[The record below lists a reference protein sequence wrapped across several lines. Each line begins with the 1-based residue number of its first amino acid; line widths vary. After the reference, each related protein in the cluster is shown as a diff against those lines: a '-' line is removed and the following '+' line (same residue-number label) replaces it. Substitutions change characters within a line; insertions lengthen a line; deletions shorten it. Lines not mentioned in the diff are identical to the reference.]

1 MHIKEFISE
10 ISNIKSVHPWIAY
23 SDFMEVSV
31 CTLKKPFE
39 YIYDENIDN
48 KFLSVLK
55 KYNDKEKEIFPKL
68 LGIFI
73 SLIDIEA
80 SKGFFT
86 DIAGKIFHLL
96 NAENKKTGQFF
107 TPNNLGYLTVN
118 IINKND
124 IKEIID
130 EKGYVT
136 INEPACGSGS
146 MILGLA
152 TLMLELGYN
161 PQEQLLIKATD
172 IDKRCVNMCFTQLGY
187 YGLSA
192 IVIHGDTLS
201 NKEWEK
207 QYTPIYLLNKWYFK
221 KGVN

>member
-73 SLIDIEA
+73 SLMDIEA

-107 TPNNLGYLTVN
+107 TPNNLGYLTASVMDRN
-118 IINKND
+118 IIK
-124 IKEIID
+124 KTID
-130 EKGYVT
+130 EQGYIV

-146 MILGLA
+146 LILGLA

-161 PQEQLLIKATD
+161 PQKQLFIRATD
-172 IDKRCVNMCFTQLGY
+172 IDKRCVDMCFNQLSY

-192 IVIHGDTLS
+192 VIVHGNTLTQE
-201 NKEWEK
+201 EWDK
-207 QYTPIYLLNKWYFK
+207 LYTPFYLLFNSRQFK
-221 KGVN
+221 

>member
-73 SLIDIEA
+73 SLMDIEA

-96 NAENKKTGQFF
+96 NAENKRTGQFF
-107 TPNNLGYLTVN
+107 TPSNLGYLTASVMDRN
-118 IINKND
+118 IIK
-124 IKEIID
+124 KTID
-130 EKGYVT
+130 EQGYIV

-146 MILGLA
+146 LILGLA

-161 PQEQLLIKATD
+161 PQKQLFIRATD
-172 IDKRCVNMCFTQLGY
+172 IDKRCVDMCFNQLSY

-192 IVIHGDTLS
+192 VIVHGNTLTQE
-201 NKEWEK
+201 EWDK
-207 QYTPIYLLNKWYFK
+207 LYTPFYLLFNSRQFK
-221 KGVN
+221 

>member
-73 SLIDIEA
+73 YLMDIEA

-107 TPNNLGYLTVN
+107 TPNNLGYLTASVMDRN
-118 IINKND
+118 IIK
-124 IKEIID
+124 KTID
-130 EKGYVT
+130 EQGYIV

-146 MILGLA
+146 LILGLA

-161 PQEQLLIKATD
+161 PQKQLFIRATD
-172 IDKRCVNMCFTQLGY
+172 IDKRCVDMCFNQLSY

-192 IVIHGDTLS
+192 VIVHGNTLTQE
-201 NKEWEK
+201 EWDK
-207 QYTPIYLLNKWYFK
+207 LYTPFYLLFNSRQFK
-221 KGVN
+221 

>member
-73 SLIDIEA
+73 SLMDIEA

-96 NAENKKTGQFF
+96 NAENKKTGQIF
-107 TPNNLGYLTVN
+107 TPNNLGYLTASVMDRN
-118 IINKND
+118 IIK
-124 IKEIID
+124 KTID
-130 EKGYVT
+130 EQGYIV

-146 MILGLA
+146 LILGLA

-161 PQEQLLIKATD
+161 PQKQLFIRATD
-172 IDKRCVNMCFTQLGY
+172 IDKRCVDMCFNQLSY

-192 IVIHGDTLS
+192 VIVHGNTLTQE
-201 NKEWEK
+201 EWDK
-207 QYTPIYLLNKWYFK
+207 LYTPFYLLFNSRQFK
-221 KGVN
+221 

>member
-73 SLIDIEA
+73 SLMDIEA

-107 TPNNLGYLTVN
+107 TPNNLGYLTASVMDRN
-118 IINKND
+118 IIK
-124 IKEIID
+124 KTID
-130 EKGYVT
+130 EQGYIV

-146 MILGLA
+146 LILGLA

-161 PQEQLLIKATD
+161 PQKQQFIRATD
-172 IDKRCVNMCFTQLGY
+172 IDKRCVDMCFNQLSY

-192 IVIHGDTLS
+192 VIVHGNTLTQ
-201 NKEWEK
+201 EE
-207 QYTPIYLLNKWYFK
+207 
-221 KGVN
+221 

>member
-55 KYNDKEKEIFPKL
+55 KNNDKEKEIFPKL

-73 SLIDIEA
+73 SLMDIEA

-96 NAENKKTGQFF
+96 NAENKRTGQFF
-107 TPNNLGYLTVN
+107 TPSNLGYLTASVMDRN
-118 IINKND
+118 IIK
-124 IKEIID
+124 KTID
-130 EKGYVT
+130 EQGYIV

-146 MILGLA
+146 LILGLA

-161 PQEQLLIKATD
+161 PQKQLFIRATD
-172 IDKRCVNMCFTQLGY
+172 IDKRCVDMCFNQLSY

-192 IVIHGDTLS
+192 VIVHGNTLTQE
-201 NKEWEK
+201 EWDK
-207 QYTPIYLLNKWYFK
+207 LYTPFYLLFNSRQFK
-221 KGVN
+221 

>member
-73 SLIDIEA
+73 SLMDIEA

-96 NAENKKTGQFF
+96 NAENKKTGQIF
-107 TPNNLGYLTVN
+107 TPNNLGYLTASVMDRN
-118 IINKND
+118 IIK
-124 IKEIID
+124 KTID
-130 EKGYVT
+130 EQGYIV

-146 MILGLA
+146 LILGLA

-161 PQEQLLIKATD
+161 PQKQLFIRATD
-172 IDKRCVNMCFTQLGY
+172 IDKRCVDMCFNQLSY

-192 IVIHGDTLS
+192 VIVQGNTLTQE
-201 NKEWEK
+201 EWDK
-207 QYTPIYLLNKWYFK
+207 LYTPFYLLFNSRQFK
-221 KGVN
+221 

>member
-39 YIYDENIDN
+39 YIYDENVDN

-73 SLIDIEA
+73 SLMDIEA

-107 TPNNLGYLTVN
+107 TPNNLGYLTASVMDRN
-118 IINKND
+118 IIK
-124 IKEIID
+124 KTID
-130 EKGYVT
+130 EQGYIV

-146 MILGLA
+146 LILGLA

-161 PQEQLLIKATD
+161 PQKQLFIRATD
-172 IDKRCVNMCFTQLGY
+172 IDKRCVDMCFNQLSY

-192 IVIHGDTLS
+192 VIVHGNTLTQE
-201 NKEWEK
+201 EWDK
-207 QYTPIYLLNKWYFK
+207 LYTPFYLLFNSRQFK
-221 KGVN
+221 